1 MSLNL
6 YIYAKC
12 STCRNAVK
20 WLRDRGIVF
29 TEHAIRET
37 PPSLAELRTMLAAY
51 GGDSELRRIFNT
63 SGMDYRAQGLAQ
75 KLPGMR
81 VDEALALL
89 GQNGNLIKR
98 PFLIGEHE
106 GLSVALVGF
115 KEPEWAAQLSE

>member
-1 MSLNL
+1 MSLKL

-20 WLRDRGIVF
+20 WLRERGVVF
-29 TEHAIRET
+29 SEHAIREA
-37 PPSLAELRTMLAAY
+37 PPSVSELRTMLAAY

-75 KLPGMR
+75 KLPEMS

-89 GQNGNLIKR
+89 GKNGNLVKR
-98 PFLIGEHE
+98 PFLIGEHA
-106 GLSVALVGF
+106 GRRVALVGF
-115 KEPEWAAQLSE
+115 KPTEWAAQLSG